1 MDLWNEIE
9 NRKTTEKINKTKSW
23 VSENIN
29 KIDKTLARLTK
40 KNITLANDKIYERG
54 VISLRSV
61 ENSHL

>member
-9 NRKTTEKINKTKSW
+9 NRKTTEKINKTKSC

-40 KNITLANDKIYERG
+40 KKRKRNQIN
-54 VISLRSV
+54 
-61 ENSHL
+61 

>member
-9 NRKTTEKINKTKSW
+9 NRKTTEKINKTKSC

-40 KNITLANDKIYERG
+40 KKKEESNKLSPSWKKQYYKWYYRNT
-54 VISLRSV
+54 
-61 ENSHL
+61 